1 MLINKKLLA
10 ILTLS
15 TLSLT
20 SVLAETTMCFKEN
33 HQDFSTIEK
42 VKLDGGLCASSKSV
56 KDMKKEGWSVDD
68 IKISGSNYIYI
79 FKKQT
84 TLNTVNLA
92 EIERKV
98 LEKLEVRK
106 KEEREAAKREI
117 RLQKSLTGQKI
128 YTSKCANCHGEK
140 GEEPYGTSRA
150 INELNLDDF
159 LITIRDYGLGEYDR
173 GQAFIMTPY
182 TIGQNEA
189 KNVYIYL
196 QSLKPQKKE
205 SK

>member
-1 MLINKKLLA
+1 MLLQKKLLT
-10 ILTLS
+10 IFTLG
-15 TLSLT
+15 LLGFT
-20 SVLAETTMCFKEN
+20 SALAETTMCFKEN
-33 HQDFSTIEK
+33 HSDFSTIEK
-42 VKLDGGLCASSKSV
+42 VKLDGGLCASAKSV
-56 KDMKKEGWSVDD
+56 MDMKKEGWSVDD

-106 KEEREAAKREI
+106 KEEREAAKREM
-117 RLQKSLTGQKI
+117 RMQKSLSGQKI
-128 YTSKCANCHGEK
+128 YKSKCANCHGEK

-150 INELNLDDF
+150 INKLNLDDF

-173 GQAFIMTPY
+173 GQAFVMTPY
-182 TIGQNEA
+182 SIPQNDA

-205 SK
+205 DK